1 MNDSEHCSGA
11 AHCGSSSASAV
22 AARVSNANTT
32 LVFPAD
38 ADLKQ
43 LSGKRIPLTFGPP
56 HPKSRGGHPI
66 LVDPDAEVITLETF
80 RRLRVKLGA
89 WIETDDPARVREAL
103 GAAENEPGLVVA
115 TFRRTIELA

>member
-1 MNDSEHCSGA
+1 MADEP
-11 AHCGSSSASAV
+11 
-22 AARVSNANTT
+22 VSNANTT

-38 ADLKQ
+38 PDLRQ

-66 LVDPDAEVITLETF
+66 LVDPDGDVVTLEVF

-89 WIETDDPARVREAL
+89 WIETDDLAPVREAL
-103 GAAENEPGLVVA
+103 GVQDNEPGLVLA
-115 TFRRTIELA
+115 TARGVTELP